1 MKKSNQSI
9 EKLKGI
15 RKRAR
20 HHSREGQSL
29 MHYFKKPIIHKEI
42 HGDRV
47 YVPLRISRI
56 WNGI

>member
-1 MKKSNQSI
+1 MKMSDQSI
-9 EKLKGI
+9 EKLRGI

-20 HHSREGQSL
+20 HNLSESHSL
-29 MHYFKKPIIHKEI
+29 MHYFRKPIVHREI

-47 YVPLRISRI
+47 YVPLSISRI